1 MVRNIRISS
10 MAAVFVLGIA
20 TAGAA
25 SAQAAPTGQD
35 GWYGGLDISRSHLG
49 LSGSN
54 IDRAFAGQ
62 GITSTSSLDRSRGA
76 WGADLGYRFGRNFA
90 LEGGYTDLGKFNYS
104 SAATAPG
111 IDTERGA
118 FKAHAWWLA
127 PVGIVPLADGWSL
140 IGKAGLTRVSESMT
154 ASSSTGATA
163 PNSLSG
169 SNTGWLVGVGTTYD
183 INRSVFAKLE
193 WDRYG
198 RVGIANATGR
208 GDADQLGIGVG
219 VHF

>member
-1 MVRNIRISS
+1 MIRKTRIGS
-10 MAAVFVLGIA
+10 MLAALVVGAA
-20 TAGAA
+20 TAGVAA
-25 SAQAAPTGQD
+25 AQAAPTGQD

-49 LSGSN
+49 LSGGN

-76 WGADLGYRFGRNFA
+76 WGAELGYRFGRNFA
-90 LEGGYTDLGKFNYS
+90 LEGGYTDLGRFKFS

-118 FKAHAWWLA
+118 FKAHAWWLG
-127 PVGIVPLADGWSL
+127 PVGIVPLADRWSL
-140 IGKAGLTRVSESMT
+140 IGKAGVTRVSESMS
-154 ASSSTGATA
+154 ASSGTGATA
-163 PNSLSG
+163 PNSVSG
-169 SNTGWLVGVGTTYD
+169 SNTGWLLGVGTTYD
-183 INRSVFAKLE
+183 FNRSMFAKLE

-208 GDADQLGIGVG
+208 SNADQLGIGVG
-219 VHF
+219 MHF